1 VLGGGGE
8 VDAGTAVSTSVL
20 GGSWMA
26 VQSGGVASGTTVNGL
41 LFVSGTTSTTQID
54 AGGFEFVSSGGV
66 DTGAHINSAGIEVVS
81 SGGVASSAVISGG
94 TLEIMS
100 GGSTGSGAVTFATSG
115 GGILQL
121 DDSHHF
127 SGLVAGFGLPDL
139 LSLTDLSFVSG
150 ATSATFAQTTVS
162 SGTLAVTNGATTVDI
177 TLLGQYVT
185 GNFHVSS
192 GTGGGTV
199 VSDPPVLAQTDPPPG
214 TLVNPHQA

>member
-1 VLGGGGE
+1 M
-8 VDAGTAVSTSVL
+8 SVE
-20 GGSWMA
+20 
-26 VQSGGVASGTTVNGL
+26 SGGVASSTTVNGL
-41 LFVSGTTSTTQID
+41 LFVAGTASGTQVN
-54 AGGFEFVSSGGV
+54 AGGHETVSSGGF
-66 DTGAHINSAGIEVVS
+66 DIGAHVNSAGVEVVS

-127 SGLVAGFGLPDL
+127 SGLVAGFGQPDL
-139 LSLTDLSFVSG
+139 FALTDLSFVSG
-150 ATSATFAQTTVS
+150 GTSATWSQTNVS

-185 GNFHVSS
+185 GNFHVTS

-199 VSDPPVLAQTDPPPG
+199 VSDPPVLAQTD
-214 TLVNPHQA
+214 LVNPHQG